1 MAEDRDAAPDSQP
14 DASAGR
20 IVSIDVVRGFAILW
34 VILYHLWSDLKYPHI
49 MNTGDTLQAVVD
61 RATDGDPYAFV
72 GALIDAVF
80 RLGFLGV
87 PLFMILSGLSLTMSA
102 MRRPLTPRR
111 MPAFM
116 YRRFRRVMI
125 PYWFG
130 FVYAIVFALG
140 LSLVQ
145 WQRHGDHAYWWFA
158 RHGDV
163 PLAGGQLF
171 AGGLLV
177 PRYWSNDWQ
186 FAPEGSL
193 WFVLL
198 IVQYY
203 LLFPFLM
210 ALLRRIGPLPFVAL
224 ALAVTL
230 LSLNRVIAVDGNLT
244 QAASWVTMLAP
255 FRIFE
260 FALGMAGG
268 YLLATRPGELR
279 AQLRNP
285 IGAAGL
291 MSCGFALFVAGNM
304 IDSRETGHRVVLQA
318 PLLALGMSLFFLPI
332 VAKAPGRIEAWV
344 PGRLLAWVGV
354 ISYTVLI
361 VNEPLRS
368 VTHTLRTEHAS
379 LAWRVLWVGV
389 LYMPITLLAA
399 RPLAVLL
406 GLVERQPEPKPPA
419 VAVAVAADGVTP

>member
-14 DASAGR
+14 DAAAGR

-61 RATDGDPYAFV
+61 RATDGGPYAV
-72 GALIDAVF
+72 LGALTDAFF

-102 MRRPLTPRR
+102 MRRPLTARR
-111 MPAFM
+111 TPAFM

-130 FVYAIVFALG
+130 FAYAIVFALG
-140 LSLVQ
+140 ISLVQ
-145 WQRHGDHAYWWFA
+145 WQRHDGHPFSWFV

-163 PLAGGQLF
+163 PLTGGQLF

-203 LLFPFLM
+203 LLFPFLL

-230 LSLNRVIAVDGNLT
+230 LSLNRILSVDGNLT
-244 QAASWVTMLAP
+244 DAASWVTMLAP

-268 YLLATRPGELR
+268 YLLVTRPNELR
-279 AQLRNP
+279 AFLRHP
-285 IGAAGL
+285 VDALGL
-291 MSCGFALFVAGNM
+291 MVCGLALFLAGNM
-304 IDSRETGHRVVLQA
+304 IDGRETGHRVMLIGPVI
-318 PLLALGMSLFFLPI
+318 ALGMSLFFLPL
-332 VAKAPGRIEAWV
+332 VVKAPGRIEAWA

-368 VTHTLRTEHAS
+368 VTHTMSIENARLP
-379 LAWRVLWVGV
+379 WQVLWVGV
-389 LYMPITLLAA
+389 LYIPITLLAA

-419 VAVAVAADGVTP
+419 VAVAVAADGVTT

>member
-1 MAEDRDAAPDSQP
+1 LLAEGRDALPGSQP
-14 DASAGR
+14 GAVTGR
-20 IVSIDVVRGFAILW
+20 IVSVDIVRGFAILW

-49 MNTGDTLQAVVD
+49 MSTGDTLHAVLD
-61 RATDGDPYAFV
+61 RARDLDPYALL
-72 GALIDAVF
+72 GALTDAFF

-102 MRRPLTPRR
+102 MRRPLTPRGT
-111 MPAFM
+111 PAFM

-130 FVYAIVFALG
+130 FAYAVTFALA
-140 LSLVQ
+140 LSFVQ
-145 WQRHGDHAYWWFA
+145 WQRHGGHAYWWFA

-177 PRYWSNDWQ
+177 PRFWANDWQ

-203 LLFPFLM
+203 LLFPPLLALM
-210 ALLRRIGPLPFVAL
+210 KRIGPLPFAVL
-224 ALAVTL
+224 AAAVTL
-230 LSLNRVIAVDGNLT
+230 LSLNRVFAVDGDLT

-268 YLLATRPGELR
+268 YLLVRHPAALR
-279 AQLRNP
+279 A
-285 IGAAGL
+285 AGSPPFALLL
-291 MSCGFALFVAGNM
+291 MSIGLALFLAGNT
-304 IDSRETGHRVVLQA
+304 IDAADSSHRVILIG
-318 PLLALGMSLFFLPI
+318 PLIALGMSLFFLPL
-332 VAKAPGRIEAWV
+332 VARAPGQIEVWA

-368 VTHTLRTEHAS
+368 VTHTLRLEDAP

-389 LYMPITLLAA
+389 LYMPITLIAA

-406 GLVERQPEPKPPA
+406 GLVERRPGSPPA
-419 VAVAVAADGVTP
+419 IPAAIAAPDGVAT

>member
-1 MAEDRDAAPDSQP
+1 MAEDREAALDPQP
-14 DASAGR
+14 DATAGR
-20 IVSIDVVRGFAILW
+20 IVAIDVVRGFAILW

-49 MNTGDTLQAVVD
+49 MTTGDTLTAVVD
-61 RATDGDPYAFV
+61 RARDADAYALLGAITDVF
-72 GALIDAVF
+72 F

-87 PLFMILSGLSLTMSA
+87 PLFMVLSGLSLTMSA
-102 MRRPLTPRR
+102 MRRPLTPRGT
-111 MPAFM
+111 PSFM

-130 FVYAIVFALG
+130 FAYAVVFALG
-140 LSLVQ
+140 LALVQ
-145 WQRHGDHAYWWFA
+145 WQRHGGHPYWWFA

-163 PLAGGQLF
+163 PLTGGQLF

-177 PRYWSNDWQ
+177 PRYWANDWQ

-203 LLFPFLM
+203 LLFPFLLV
-210 ALLRRIGPLPFVAL
+210 LLKRISPLPFVAL

-230 LSLNRVIAVDGNLT
+230 LSLDRVLSVDGDLV
-244 QAASWVTMLAP
+244 QAGSWVTMLAP

-268 YLLATRPGELR
+268 YLLVRRPMELR
-279 AQLRNP
+279 RALRSP
-285 IGAAGL
+285 LAAGL
-291 MSCGFALFVAGNM
+291 VMSLGLAAFIAGNM
-304 IDSRETGHRVVLQA
+304 IDTTETGRRVIAQGTLI
-318 PLLALGMSLFFLPI
+318 ALGMSLFFLP
-332 VAKAPGRIEAWV
+332 VVVKAPGRVEAWA

-361 VNEPLRS
+361 VNEPFRS
-368 VTHTLRTEHAS
+368 VTHTMRLEHAWMG
-379 LAWRVLWVGV
+379 WRALWVGV
-389 LYMPITLLAA
+389 WYMPATLLLA

-406 GLVERQPEPKPPA
+406 GLVERQPKPEAAAPPLP
-419 VAVAVAADGVTP
+419 VAAGGMTT